1 MLDGILLEKA
11 GIPSISIVTDAFV
24 ETGQVMASNW
34 GVPEYRFLS
43 IPHPIANLSDAELE
57 ERVNGVLDDVVKL
70 LKDGQTL
77 AHQPSSCSSTLESIK
92 GPA

>member
-24 ETGQVMASNW
+24 ETGKVMASNW
-34 GVPEYRFLS
+34 GVPEYMFLS
-43 IPHPIANLSDAELE
+43 IPHPIGNLSDVELE

-77 AHQPSSCSSTLESIK
+77 PDQGNGAHSRL
-92 GPA
+92 

>member
-24 ETGQVMASNW
+24 ETGKVMASNW
-34 GVPEYRFLS
+34 GVPEYLFLS
-43 IPHPIANLSDAELE
+43 MPHPIGNLSDAELE

-77 AHQPSSCSSTLESIK
+77 PDQGNVAHSRL
-92 GPA
+92 